1 MTVTAEQTAL
11 GIRVTE
17 PLRLIAGGQSIKPIA
32 RSLGIAL
39 KTADNHVQNL
49 YAKIGVKTRGG
60 ATSFAIEHGLG
71 AVAQKQGIFRRREIR
86 RRLSCVS

>member
-11 GIRVTE
+11 GIRMTE

-49 YAKIGVKTRGG
+49 YAKMGVKTRGG
-60 ATSFAIEHGLG
+60 ATLLRSNTGSARWR
-71 AVAQKQGIFRRREIR
+71 KNRESSAGGKSAAGYR
-86 RRLSCVS
+86 V